1 MNKKPPKVCE
11 VCGASITGKY
21 SNNRKYCSEVCRRKH
36 EAQANHKKIS
46 ERARRINFIAH
57 LAYKAYGCKCA
68 LCGWQATA
76 ELISYKGKLQ
86 YAHGNSLHHITAIS
100 DGGGETPDNIILLC
114 PNHHKQADLGLIS
127 KEKLRK
133 HTKPFEITE
142 EEKAEAKSK
151 CADII
156 AKVIFG
162 EP

>member
-1 MNKKPPKVCE
+1 MYKRKPKVCV
-11 VCGASITGKY
+11 VCGKPIPESRT
-21 SNNRKYCSEVCRRKH
+21 SNIVKYCGEACKRKR
-36 EAQANHKKIS
+36 EAEKRKDYI
-46 ERARRINFIAH
+46 ARRAANINKVSQ
-57 LAYKAYGCKCA
+57 LVYNAYDCKCA

-86 YAHGNSLHHITAIS
+86 YAHGNTIHHITAIS

-127 KEKLRK
+127 KEELRK

-151 CADII
+151 CAEAI
-156 AKVIFG
+156 AKALFG
-162 EP
+162 